1 MRGLDAKPRHHPLT
15 TLAESVDAYLAS
27 HPEPKRA
34 DLGRLHEKFKSLF
47 PGQPVSYFDGLDDNG
62 KVVANPTLGYGT
74 HALDYA
80 NGASKQTFKL
90 GLSANKTGISIYVMG
105 IIDKTL
111 LESMF
116 QDSLGKA
123 KITGYCIR
131 FGKLADIDVNLLMD
145 VIANVIHRR
154 CD

>member
-1 MRGLDAKPRHHPLT
+1 MDAKPRHHPLT
-15 TLAESVDAYLAS
+15 TAVDSVDAYLGS
-27 HPEPKRA
+27 HPEPKRT
-34 DLGRLHEKFKSLF
+34 DLYVLHERFTSLF
-47 PGQPVSYFDGLDDNG
+47 PDQPATYFDGLNDNG

-74 HALDYA
+74 HALEYA

-116 QDSLGKA
+116 QDRLGKA